1 MIKNEFEQKKA
12 QVRAGLKDDKGEIVL
27 ETTKILARWKEYV
40 TALYADDKTQVII
53 KNERS
58 EIMERIPEEMVKR
71 VIEELPKNKAT
82 GVDELPAEFLQCCGQ
97 EGITIITAIINKI
110 YETGEFP
117 KDFLTSIFM
126 PIPKAT
132 KAVKCEE
139 FRTISL
145 ISHAS
150 KILFHVIK
158 ERVTHHW

>member
-1 MIKNEFEQKKA
+1 MIKNELEEKKA

-53 KNERS
+53 KNERN
-58 EIMERIPEEMVKR
+58 EIMERIPEEKV
-71 VIEELPKNKAT
+71 
-82 GVDELPAEFLQCCGQ
+82 
-97 EGITIITAIINKI
+97 NKI

-117 KDFLTSIFM
+117 KDFLTSISM

-150 KILFHVIK
+150 KILLHVIK